1 MRTKLTTH
9 FLFLFLFVSSI
20 SFANPKIT
28 KDQDP
33 EKDKVLISVLNYML
47 TQGHYNKKVLNDD
60 FSEMVFNNFIA
71 DLDPSKRYF
80 TKIDIKEFSKYKY
93 QIDNQLK
100 ESDIAFYSLVYGRFL
115 EKIKNAKNYY
125 NAILKKPFNYKK
137 DEVIDLDFKVIDYA
151 KTEKELLNFWRKQLK
166 LQTIDKIRDQENLDE
181 EEFKKDQSFKKR
193 SFSTL
198 EKKGKSRC
206 YGIHG
211 KFIHTNR

>member
-9 FLFLFLFVSSI
+9 FLFLFLFLGSI

-47 TQGHYNKKVLNDD
+47 TKGHYNQKDLNDD

-100 ESDIAFYSLVYGRFL
+100 ESDIAFTVLCMAG
-115 EKIKNAKNYY
+115 
-125 NAILKKPFNYKK
+125 
-137 DEVIDLDFKVIDYA
+137 
-151 KTEKELLNFWRKQLK
+151 FWRKLRMR
-166 LQTIDKIRDQENLDE
+166 KIIIIR
-181 EEFKKDQSFKKR
+181 F
-193 SFSTL
+193 
-198 EKKGKSRC
+198 
-206 YGIHG
+206 
-211 KFIHTNR
+211 